1 VVLEGPV
8 EKLKDNE
15 DVQEFYMGLS
25 TVDSKK
31 SYRDVKHYQ
40 RKKRWLA

>member
-1 VVLEGPV
+1 LE
-8 EKLKDNE
+8 DNE

-25 TVDSKK
+25 SVGFQK
-31 SYRDVKHYQ
+31 SYRDVKHYR